1 MAITPTA
8 VDTGVPKRKSSG
20 AGGAHMPLQMNLSGR
35 ISPMDAMSSTPSQ
48 FRHALSSATVP
59 TVHHANLLFNK
70 APDCTM
76 LSLGRCS
83 LMIGLFWA
91 PPVSTGPTQRLSRTI
106 MHSRG
111 LAAMSEMLL
120 QNMPKDV
127 DTGVDNEKSAWL
139 RHCPL

>member
-35 ISPMDAMSSTPSQ
+35 ISPMDAMASTPSQ

-59 TVHHANLLFNK
+59 TIHHVNLLFNK
-70 APDCTM
+70 APDCTL

-83 LMIGLFWA
+83 LMIGLFW
-91 PPVSTGPTQRLSRTI
+91 PPQCPLVPHRGCPGPSCTA
-106 MHSRG
+106 G
-111 LAAMSEMLL
+111 
-120 QNMPKDV
+120 
-127 DTGVDNEKSAWL
+127 AWL
-139 RHCPL
+139 QCQKCYCKTCPRTWIEVWTTRSQPG